1 VLRFVDVGF
10 NADVRIEE
18 LGPPDKIIAGFAPEL
33 FGAPLEQGDVTDT
46 VVAKRGGLTYYT
58 WVIKPLT
65 GTSSTTYHLASA
77 TAYKNRVFII
87 AVAAKA
93 RAMRRVGGDLRAIV
107 DSFRVKMD

>member
-1 VLRFVDVGF
+1 MLRFVDVGF

-58 WVIKPLT
+58 WVIKPLS
-65 GTSSTTYHLASA
+65 GTTVYHLASA